1 MGVLTTVIL
10 AGVLQASAPV
20 PIAASVLP
28 PSRHATASGDPVTFF
43 AAMVNQGASDAVNC
57 RIEIAETGP
66 FTYTYRAF
74 DPATSSFIA
83 DPNTPVTITGGGTRV
98 FVLGFEFSGTM
109 DRTSFEPAYVCDN
122 GEALPVHALTNI
134 TLTASA
140 TPQPDILA
148 LASTNGAPGVNG
160 GYGNSVFAIAITN
173 LNGQTGIDV
182 PVTISADAMDRTMFA
197 RFRVCEID
205 NQARCISPVDDQL
218 TTSLSG
224 RESRSFA
231 IWVGGTY
238 SFSPSFLDFVRIR
251 TRVSDPVTD
260 ELFGSTSVAHSNT
273 LFGALCSGMLPAI
286 PWSGSITHQ
295 TGDESTGQ
303 ITTSRVED
311 LNFYGDGLGNV
322 FAVPIDRGSE
332 RFVGSVQFEGEGDV
346 PGCYTDIP
354 ATMQLYPLPSALGRA
369 TSSENWLGS
378 IRWSAFSVTG
388 SADIS
393 GEHQLLRNRFR
404 AIYTGTHAYTYPISG
419 GVQGPQVPP
428 PGQIEG
434 QYSAVLIRPDG
445 SIDEMGSWTVSTTS
459 ADGPIAF
466 VIEGESDATCQMT
479 IEHRPIEVATHSS
492 EPPLTY
498 RNNRLVDAVVSD
510 CSSSSDALEGQYRG
524 VMIYQPMTV
533 AGAPNE
539 NGLEVIL
546 TPSDPDQEQ
555 HMLWFL
561 LRQ

>member
-1 MGVLTTVIL
+1 MLTVLLL
-10 AGVLQASAPV
+10 AGALQVSAPV

-28 PSRHATASGDPVTFF
+28 PSRHAVASGAPVTFF

-74 DPATSSFIA
+74 DPATSSFTA
-83 DPNTPVTITGGGTRV
+83 NPNTPVAIPAGGTQV

-109 DRTSFEPAYVCDN
+109 DRTAFEPAYVCDN

-148 LASTNGAPGVNG
+148 LASTNGEPGVNG

-173 LNGQTGIDV
+173 LNGQSGIDV

-205 NQARCISPVDDQL
+205 NQARCISPVEDQL

-251 TRVSDPVTD
+251 TRVSDPATG
-260 ELFGSTSVAHSNT
+260 ELFGSTSVAHRNT

-286 PWSGSITHQ
+286 PWSGSITYQ
-295 TGDESTGQ
+295 TGNVSTGQ
-303 ITTSRVED
+303 ITISRVED

-322 FAVPIDRGSE
+322 FAVPIDRESE
-332 RFVGSVQFEGEGDV
+332 RFVGRVQFDGEGDI
-346 PGCYTDIP
+346 PGCHTDIP
-354 ATMQLYPLPSALGRA
+354 AAMQLYPVPSAFGRA
-369 TSSENWLGS
+369 TSSEDWLGS
-378 IRWSAFSVTG
+378 IRWYAFVVVG
-388 SADIS
+388 SADVS
-393 GEHQLLRNRFR
+393 GEYQLLRNQFR
-404 AIYTGTHAYTYPISG
+404 AIYTGAHAYTYPISG
-419 GVQGPQVPP
+419 GLPRHSSGE
-428 PGQIEG
+428 IEG
-434 QYSAVLIRPDG
+434 QYSALLIRPEG
-445 SIDEMGSWTVSTTS
+445 VLDEMGSWTVSTTS
-459 ADGPIAF
+459 GDGPIAF
-466 VIEGESDATCQMT
+466 VIEGESDAICEMT
-479 IEHRPIEVATHSS
+479 IEHRPIEVATHNS
-492 EPPLTY
+492 EPPHTY

-546 TPSDPDQEQ
+546 TPSDPEQEQ